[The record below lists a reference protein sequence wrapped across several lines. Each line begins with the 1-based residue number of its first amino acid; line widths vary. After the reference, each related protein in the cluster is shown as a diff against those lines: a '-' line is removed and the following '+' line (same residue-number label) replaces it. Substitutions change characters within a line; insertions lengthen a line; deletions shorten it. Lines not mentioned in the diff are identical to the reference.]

1 MKDVENL
8 FKRLGTKSD
17 YQDFGSKVLDD
28 VRQKW
33 PLLDDVS
40 TAEKLRKPSNISTSI
55 ENITAKAEPA
65 PALPMS
71 EVARPQGAE
80 QESRLPVRAFVSRK
94 APVQESVREIF
105 KSIGKSQR
113 LTPAKESDPA
123 AKPKT
128 LFDGTQLNSG
138 KKT

>member
-40 TAEKLRKPSNISTSI
+40 TAEKLRKPVTQ
-55 ENITAKAEPA
+55 KAIPVEPVAQFA
-65 PALPMS
+65 PEVSLPSS
-71 EVARPQGAE
+71 EVDKPSPAKPEA
-80 QESRLPVRAFVSRK
+80 RLPVRAFVSRK
-94 APVQESVREIF
+94 APAQESVREIF
-105 KSIGKSQR
+105 KTIGKSQR
-113 LTPAKESDPA
+113 LSPAQDVEPKT
-123 AKPKT
+123 KPKS
-128 LFDGTQLNSG
+128 LFGGTQLNNG